1 MKIQQ
6 QCIQE
11 KCLMK
16 CDVKQFRKKEEYFYY
31 QFLQLNL
38 QNERLI
44 AEQNLQNQQIF
55 KLYAEKNTLQKT
67 LSDIYSL

>member
-1 MKIQQ
+1 
-6 QCIQE
+6 
-11 KCLMK
+11 MK
-16 CDVKQFRKKEEYFYY
+16 CDVKQFRKKEEYFFY